1 MVFTVLSDPIKLGVA
16 AEAAQAITAINIATA
31 AHRVVGREAWRG
43 LNISTPFV
51 NAQVTTQQV

>member
-31 AHRVVGREAWRG
+31 AHRVVIREG
-43 LNISTPFV
+43 
-51 NAQVTTQQV
+51 